1 MANSFGLALKDWRSR
16 RNISQ
21 LHLGAEANVSS
32 RHIAFLETGRAKPS
46 RMMVGL
52 LSEALSIPRSGRNEL
67 LLAAG
72 FSSTYRSQALD
83 SEEMFH
89 VRAAMNWTLERH
101 DPYPGFVIDRHWVIV
116 AANLSGTDLLANVAL
131 SIGDSLLVA
140 MVTNEKF
147 KTAIENWSTIA
158 KYMAARLRTE
168 SIHAGGDPVL
178 DRAAKALS
186 DQAQNEQPIETL
198 PLPAVVATRLRVND
212 RVLSFFSTIAQ
223 FGTAEDIAL
232 ADLRIELLF
241 PADEAT
247 KKLLR
252 R

>member
-1 MANSFGLALKDWRSR
+1 
-16 RNISQ
+16 
-21 LHLGAEANVSS
+21 
-32 RHIAFLETGRAKPS
+32 
-46 RMMVGL
+46 
-52 LSEALSIPRSGRNEL
+52 
-67 LLAAG
+67 
-72 FSSTYRSQALD
+72 
-83 SEEMFH
+83 
-89 VRAAMNWTLERH
+89 
-101 DPYPGFVIDRHWVIV
+101 
-116 AANLSGTDLLANVAL
+116 L

-198 PLPAVVATRLRVND
+198 QLPAVVATRLRVND